1 MAVEHTQRPERLERP
16 WIAPPLLARA
26 LVERWGAEG
35 LIWLDGDGTPLGR
48 WATLAAD
55 PLEQKCR
62 RGLPGEQGSSDP
74 FSALEELGPGH
85 WTGWLSYE
93 AAAWA
98 EPARHWKDDTM
109 ASLWIARHDPVLR
122 CDLVARRLWIVG
134 VDRQRLQAMAD
145 WLDSLDPAADA
156 PDSAGG
162 PCQQPQQALAI
173 PHAAWHWHTDAARFA
188 AGVARIRE
196 WIASG
201 DLFQANL
208 TACCSALLPPGVPN
222 GAAAALPLFE
232 RLRQHCPAPFAGLV
246 VAGDEARGEAVISAS
261 PERFLQVNSTGHVET
276 RPIKGTRP
284 RHGDPERDADLAA
297 ELVCSSKDR
306 AENVMIVDLLRND
319 LGRSCRP
326 GSIHVPQLVGLES
339 YANVHHLTSVVT
351 GELRPDC
358 SWVDLLR
365 ACWPGGSISG
375 APKLRACQRLAELE
389 PVARGP
395 YCGSLLR
402 RDWDGSLDSSI
413 LIRTL
418 LLKDRELR
426 LQAGCGIVADSDPEA
441 EAEELGWKLH
451 PLLEALA

>member
-16 WIAPPLLARA
+16 WIPPPLLARA
-26 LVERWGAEG
+26 LVKRWGAEG

-122 CDLVARRLWIVG
+122 CDLVAQRLWIVG

-162 PCQQPQQALAI
+162 PCHQPQQALAI

-208 TACCSALLPPGVPN
+208 TACCSALLPPGVLS
-222 GAAAALPLFE
+222 GSAAALPLFE

-261 PERFLQVNSTGHVET
+261 PERFLQVNSAGHVET

-402 RDWDGSLDSSI
+402 RDWDGNLDSSI

>member
-74 FSALEELGPGH
+74 FSALEELGTGH

-145 WLDSLDPAADA
+145 WLDSLDQAADA
-156 PDSAGG
+156 PDSAGAPG
-162 PCQQPQQALAI
+162 QQPQQALTI

-208 TACCSALLPPGVPN
+208 TACCSALLPPGVPS

>member
-145 WLDSLDPAADA
+145 WLDSLDPAADD
-156 PDSAGG
+156 PDRTGA
-162 PCQQPQQALAI
+162 PCQQPQQTLAI

-208 TACCSALLPPGVPN
+208 TACCSALLPPGVPS
-222 GAAAALPLFE
+222 GAVAALPLFE

>member
-1 MAVEHTQRPERLERP
+1 
-16 WIAPPLLARA
+16 
-26 LVERWGAEG
+26 
-35 LIWLDGDGTPLGR
+35 
-48 WATLAAD
+48 
-55 PLEQKCR
+55 
-62 RGLPGEQGSSDP
+62 
-74 FSALEELGPGH
+74 
-85 WTGWLSYE
+85 
-93 AAAWA
+93 
-98 EPARHWKDDTM
+98 
-109 ASLWIARHDPVLR
+109 
-122 CDLVARRLWIVG
+122 
-134 VDRQRLQAMAD
+134 
-145 WLDSLDPAADA
+145 
-156 PDSAGG
+156 
-162 PCQQPQQALAI
+162 
-173 PHAAWHWHTDAARFA
+173 
-188 AGVARIRE
+188 
-196 WIASG
+196 
-201 DLFQANL
+201 
-208 TACCSALLPPGVPN
+208 VPN

>member
-62 RGLPGEQGSSDP
+62 RGLPGEPGSSDP

-156 PDSAGG
+156 PDRAGAPG
-162 PCQQPQQALAI
+162 HQPQQALAI

-208 TACCSALLPPGVPN
+208 TACCSALLPPGVPS

-351 GELRPDC
+351 GELRPER

>member
-1 MAVEHTQRPERLERP
+1 
-16 WIAPPLLARA
+16 
-26 LVERWGAEG
+26 
-35 LIWLDGDGTPLGR
+35 
-48 WATLAAD
+48 
-55 PLEQKCR
+55 
-62 RGLPGEQGSSDP
+62 
-74 FSALEELGPGH
+74 
-85 WTGWLSYE
+85 
-93 AAAWA
+93 
-98 EPARHWKDDTM
+98 
-109 ASLWIARHDPVLR
+109 
-122 CDLVARRLWIVG
+122 
-134 VDRQRLQAMAD
+134 
-145 WLDSLDPAADA
+145 
-156 PDSAGG
+156 
-162 PCQQPQQALAI
+162 
-173 PHAAWHWHTDAARFA
+173 
-188 AGVARIRE
+188 
-196 WIASG
+196 
-201 DLFQANL
+201 
-208 TACCSALLPPGVPN
+208 VPS

-351 GELRPDC
+351 GELRPER

>member
-1 MAVEHTQRPERLERP
+1 MAVEHSQRPERLERP
-16 WIAPPLLARA
+16 WRPPAQLARA

-35 LIWLDGDGTPLGR
+35 LIWLDGDGTSLGR

-62 RGLPGEQGSSDP
+62 RGLPGKQGSSDP
-74 FSALEELGPGH
+74 FRALEELGPGH

-98 EPARHWKDDTM
+98 EPARHWKHDTM

-134 VDRQRLQAMAD
+134 SDPQRLQAMAD
-145 WLDSLDPAADA
+145 WLDRLDPAPGD
-156 PDSAGG
+156 PDSAGP
-162 PCQQPQQALAI
+162 PCQQPQHTLAI

-188 AGVARIRE
+188 AGVTRIRE

-208 TACCSALLPPGVPN
+208 TACCSALLPPGVPS

-246 VAGDEARGEAVISAS
+246 VAGDQARGEAVISAS
-261 PERFLQVNSTGHVET
+261 PERFLQVNSAGHVET

-389 PVARGP
+389 PVPRGP

>member
-1 MAVEHTQRPERLERP
+1 
-16 WIAPPLLARA
+16 
-26 LVERWGAEG
+26 
-35 LIWLDGDGTPLGR
+35 
-48 WATLAAD
+48 
-55 PLEQKCR
+55 
-62 RGLPGEQGSSDP
+62 
-74 FSALEELGPGH
+74 
-85 WTGWLSYE
+85 
-93 AAAWA
+93 
-98 EPARHWKDDTM
+98 
-109 ASLWIARHDPVLR
+109 
-122 CDLVARRLWIVG
+122 
-134 VDRQRLQAMAD
+134 
-145 WLDSLDPAADA
+145 
-156 PDSAGG
+156 
-162 PCQQPQQALAI
+162 
-173 PHAAWHWHTDAARFA
+173 
-188 AGVARIRE
+188 
-196 WIASG
+196 
-201 DLFQANL
+201 
-208 TACCSALLPPGVPN
+208 
-222 GAAAALPLFE
+222 
-232 RLRQHCPAPFAGLV
+232 
-246 VAGDEARGEAVISAS
+246 
-261 PERFLQVNSTGHVET
+261 
-276 RPIKGTRP
+276 
-284 RHGDPERDADLAA
+284 
-297 ELVCSSKDR
+297 
-306 AENVMIVDLLRND
+306 MIVDLLRND

>member
-1 MAVEHTQRPERLERP
+1 MAVEHSQRPERLERP
-16 WIAPPLLARA
+16 WRPPAQLARA

-134 VDRQRLQAMAD
+134 SDPQRLQAMAD
-145 WLDSLDPAADA
+145 WLDSLDPAAGDA
-156 PDSAGG
+156 DSAGA
-162 PCQQPQQALAI
+162 PYQQPQHALAI
-173 PHAAWHWHTDAARFA
+173 PHAAWHWHTDTARFA

-208 TACCSALLPPGVPN
+208 TACCSALLPPGVAS

-261 PERFLQVNSTGHVET
+261 PERFLQVNSAGHVET

-389 PVARGP
+389 PVPRGP

>member
-16 WIAPPLLARA
+16 WIPPPLLARA

-48 WATLAAD
+48 WATRAAD

-145 WLDSLDPAADA
+145 WLDSLDPAADDPDRTGA
-156 PDSAGG
+156 PGH
-162 PCQQPQQALAI
+162 QPQQALAI

-208 TACCSALLPPGVPN
+208 TACCSALLPPGVPS

-351 GELRPDC
+351 GELRPER

>member
-1 MAVEHTQRPERLERP
+1 MAVEHTQRPEQLERP

-145 WLDSLDPAADA
+145 WLDSLDPAGDA

-162 PCQQPQQALAI
+162 PCQQPQQTLAI

-208 TACCSALLPPGVPN
+208 TACCSALLPPGVPS

>member
-35 LIWLDGDGTPLGR
+35 LIWLDGDGTQLGR

-145 WLDSLDPAADA
+145 WLDSLDPTADA
-156 PDSAGG
+156 PDSAGAPG
-162 PCQQPQQALAI
+162 QQPQQALTI

-208 TACCSALLPPGVPN
+208 TACCSALLPPGVPS

>member
-145 WLDSLDPAADA
+145 WLDSLDQAADA
-156 PDSAGG
+156 PDSAGAPG
-162 PCQQPQQALAI
+162 QQPQQALTI

-351 GELRPDC
+351 GELRPER

>member
-1 MAVEHTQRPERLERP
+1 MAVEHSQRPERLERP
-16 WIAPPLLARA
+16 WRPPAQLARA

-134 VDRQRLQAMAD
+134 HDPQRLQAMAD
-145 WLDSLDPAADA
+145 WLDSLDPAAGDA
-156 PDSAGG
+156 DSAGA
-162 PCQQPQQALAI
+162 PRQQPPQALAI
-173 PHAAWHWHTDAARFA
+173 PHAAWHWHTDTARFA
-188 AGVARIRE
+188 AGVTRIRE

-208 TACCSALLPPGVPN
+208 TACCSALLPPGVPS

-261 PERFLQVNSTGHVET
+261 PERFLQVNSAGHVET

-339 YANVHHLTSVVT
+339 YATVHHLTSVVT

-389 PVARGP
+389 PVPRGP